1 MIFASMRDFR
11 KLIAWQKASA
21 LEDRVE
27 PYLQLII
34 RKRPI
39 LGDQIDRST
48 GSIPA
53 NIAEGCGRETKAD
66 FRKFLTQA
74 ISSST
79 ELENHLIKA
88 RKLKLISPADMES
101 LTDDVIEVRKV
112 IHGLRNTLN

>member
-1 MIFASMRDFR
+1 MRDFR

-27 PYLQLII
+27 PFMQLII
-34 RKRPI
+34 RKRPT

-88 RKLKLISPADMES
+88 RKLKLITPADMES
-101 LTDDVIEVRKV
+101 LTADVIEVRKI
-112 IHGLRNTLN
+112 IHGLRNSLN